1 MLSKHLF
8 VVKKERKEKKGL
20 KELEESQFLKKGV
33 NENFALEFLYC
44 TFHYIS
50 RALGGPFFINREL
63 KILKIKTQKSILD
76 SV

>member
-50 RALGGPFFINREL
+50 RALGGHFLNFTPGPIIFMNGP
-63 KILKIKTQKSILD
+63 D
-76 SV
+76 